1 MRWFKLVVRSGSQF
15 RKHAVTSGS
24 QKYGVLTTASMTNR
38 GVVKTTMTSL
48 FEQEA
53 VITDIPPITKKK
65 TLSIVREVKLN
76 VEVRLNHLLDGLAE
90 NVADALFEEM
100 WALEE
105 KDALEHHFNVIRAVK
120 LHSGIYRRE
129 FYKRIDG
136 IWLTYLNRQELPE
149 LTVPPGNAGTLINSY
164 RLKAEGHYKALIRD
178 LKQRFSTLIG
188 LDMHFYPLRAEVL
201 YICFWQ
207 SIEKL
212 DLKYDERLMLLS
224 LFQRFVMDR
233 YGQLLAIASHT
244 LSEHAIEPLLEAPL
258 H

>member
-1 MRWFKLVVRSGSQF
+1 
-15 RKHAVTSGS
+15 
-24 QKYGVLTTASMTNR
+24 MTNR

-105 KDALEHHFNVIRAVK
+105 RDALEHHFNVIRAVK

-164 RLKAEGHYKALIRD
+164 RLKAESHYKALIRD

-244 LSEHAIEPLLEAPL
+244 LSEHSIEPLMEAPL